1 MMLAR
6 VMALLLG
13 LAAAVALPGC
23 GQYGPLE
30 LPPEQPR
37 EEA

>member
-1 MMLAR
+1 MLKR
-6 VMALLLG
+6 GLLLLLG

-30 LPPEQPR
+30 LPPEQQ
-37 EEA
+37 EEES

>member
-6 VMALLLG
+6 SLLLLLG

-30 LPPEQPR
+30 LPPEQQQ
-37 EEA
+37 EES